1 MNIIDQF
8 YAVLVY
14 AWSEVHTKAPV
25 MGFLIAS
32 TVALLR
38 SISDRNFKLTE
49 VLLCGVLA
57 AIACTSGEYLTDI
70 VTAVTGMSISPDVV
84 GGFVSG
90 VIGYAGSKNTMT
102 FIKNRFIKEDTKG
115 KSNGPN

>member
-1 MNIIDQF
+1 LNIIDQF

-14 AWSEVHTKAPV
+14 VWSEVHTKAPI

-32 TVALLR
+32 TVATLR

-57 AIACTSGEYLTDI
+57 AIGCTSGEFLSSI
-70 VTAVTGMSISPDVV
+70 VMGITGLVVNPDVV
-84 GGFVSG
+84 GGFVAG

-102 FIKNRFIKEDTKG
+102 FIRNKFVKEDTKEVDRDT
-115 KSNGPN
+115 N